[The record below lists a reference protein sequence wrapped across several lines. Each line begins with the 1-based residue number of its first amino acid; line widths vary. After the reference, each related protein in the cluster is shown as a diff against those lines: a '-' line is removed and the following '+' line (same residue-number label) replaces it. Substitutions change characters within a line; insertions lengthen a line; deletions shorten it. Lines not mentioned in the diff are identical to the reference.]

1 MIDGTVPSSSNS
13 KYFAG
18 TSENEV
24 RDFFRTLSLHDRI
37 MVIPGFFGNTLP
49 KSPVKLISLLILD
62 CDLYESYRTC
72 LEYLYPKV
80 QEDGWIILDEY
91 FSPKYPGARIA
102 VDEFFLTNLKN
113 PDLLSIYLQ
122 SIPTNAGT

>member
-1 MIDGTVPSSSNS
+1 
-13 KYFAG
+13 
-18 TSENEV
+18 
-24 RDFFRTLSLHDRI
+24 